1 MSKKLMKLLAGMFIL
16 VMVVAGCSTIA
27 DEEVAE
33 TAGETMEKDDM
44 EKEEMKDEEMMDD
57 DMDKEEDME
66 AHSDDMDKED
76 DMDDHSDEEMKDD
89 DMDKEDDMSEES
101 MEEDKMEETMMTND
115 GKMAPEYELM
125 DINGNLV
132 SSADLKGDKVY
143 LKYWASWCSICLS
156 GLGEVDEL
164 FLEADGFVPYTVVTP
179 GANGE
184 QSKEDFI
191 NWFNGLGYENI
202 NVLFDMDGSVAKEL
216 GIRAFPTSVFIGS
229 DGVLI
234 QSLPGHKSNDDIKT
248 TIDSFY

>member
-66 AHSDDMDKED
+66 AHSDDMDKEE

-89 DMDKEDDMSEES
+89 DMDKEDDMSEDS
-101 MEEDKMEETMMTND
+101 MEETMMTND